1 MSSNGWKEVKMGDVI
16 SFNPRESIGKKQMAK
31 KIAMENLKPFTKFI
45 DQYELAPFNGG
56 AKFRNGDTLL
66 ARITPCLENGKTSQ
80 VTILDNDEIGFG
92 STEFIVFRAEAGITD
107 KDYIYYLS
115 ISPSLREIAI
125 KSMIGSSGRQRVQ
138 QRVLKDINL
147 SLPPLSEQKAI
158 AATLSCLDDMI
169 ELNNRTNQVL
179 EEMAQAIFK
188 RWFVDFEFPNE
199 DGEPYKSSGGEM
211 VDSQL
216 GEIPRGWRIGRFND
230 LIEKTI
236 SGDWGKEDKKGNYT
250 QKVLCIRGADI
261 PEIEKGNKGN
271 APYRFIL
278 PKNFE
283 TKELSANEMIV
294 EISGGSPTQS
304 TGRCALISNEL
315 IDAYDVPM
323 VCTNFCRAVRFKT
336 TNYSHFGYRY
346 WKYLYNQ
353 DVFFQYENGTTGIK
367 NLDLTGILDKEL
379 INLPSIELLV
389 DFKKMSEVCI
399 KSICQNASESS
410 NLSKIR
416 DNLLPKLMSGEI
428 RVPIEEVV

>member
-211 VDSQL
+211 VDSEL
-216 GEIPRGWRIGRFND
+216 GEIPKGWDIGNLLDIADYLNGLAMQNFRPKENDKTYPVLKIKELRQGTTDSNSELCSVNINQNYIVDDGD
-230 LIEKTI
+230 LIFSW
-236 SGDWGKEDKKGNYT
+236 SGSLIVDFWCGGRCGLNQHLFKVTSNKFDKWYYYYWTNFHLQKFIGIAKDKATTMGHIKREDLKNS
-250 QKVLCIRGADI
+250 KVLIMDNITYQRLNSI
-261 PEIEKGNKGN
+261 SNPI
-271 APYRFIL
+271 
-278 PKNFE
+278 FE
-283 TKELSANEMIV
+283 TIIANRI
-294 EISGGSPTQS
+294 
-304 TGRCALISNEL
+304 
-315 IDAYDVPM
+315 
-323 VCTNFCRAVRFKT
+323 
-336 TNYSHFGYRY
+336 
-346 WKYLYNQ
+346 
-353 DVFFQYENGTTGIK
+353 ENRKLAT
-367 NLDLTGILDKEL
+367 
-379 INLPSIELLV
+379 
-389 DFKKMSEVCI
+389 
-399 KSICQNASESS
+399 
-410 NLSKIR
+410 IR
-416 DNLLPKLMSGEI
+416 DTLLPKLMSGEI